1 MTHDHVFPNP
11 TRWSIQRALRLAL
24 TALLITATN
33 IAQAAE
39 PPRISLPSQ
48 ALTPNQL
55 GLVINELDPLSRH
68 VGDYYAAR
76 RGIPEANLIRVKIPP
91 GPVLD
96 ADTFGEIYQQVQQQT
111 PEQVQAY
118 ALTWTEPYRVECMSI
133 TTAFAAGFDRAFC
146 AKGCKLTRPNPYFAT
161 NSRAP
166 KDDYGWRPTMALAG
180 ENFDDIKRLVERGIA
195 SDATR
200 PTGTGYLVSTDD
212 VARNVRARQYG
223 RMIDSLGG
231 IVRLRQVEANAI
243 RYRPDVL
250 FYFTGLA
257 RVPDI
262 DTNTYRPGA
271 IADHLTSAG
280 GVLTGSRQM
289 SALRW
294 LEAGATA
301 SYGAVAEPCNFPAKF
316 PSPAVLIANYLQ
328 GATAIEAYWKSV
340 AMPGQGIFIGEPLAR
355 PYGGYRIDHQRAE
368 NASEA
373 DHWDLTTHAL
383 YPGRYRLESALQ
395 PLGPYAER
403 ATFMKKGAA
412 PLVLK
417 LPADDALFYRI
428 VPAAP

>member
-1 MTHDHVFPNP
+1 MFRTFC
-11 TRWSIQRALRLAL
+11 LAL
-24 TALLITATN
+24 VALLQAGS
-33 IAQAAE
+33 AALAAE
-39 PPRISLPSQ
+39 QPRISLPSQ
-48 ALTPNQL
+48 ALSSTQL
-55 GLVINELDPLSRH
+55 GLIINEFDPLSRH
-68 VGDYYAAR
+68 IGAYYAER
-76 RGIPEANLIRVKIPP
+76 RGIPDANLIRVKIPP

-96 ADTFGEIYQQVQQQT
+96 ADTFAEIYQQVAQQT
-111 PEQVQAY
+111 PESVQAY
-118 ALTWTEPYRVECMSI
+118 ALTWTEPYRVECLSI

-180 ENFDDIKRLVERGIA
+180 ENFDDVKRLIDRGIA
-195 SDATR
+195 ADATR
-200 PTGTGYLVSTDD
+200 PAGTGYLVSTDD
-212 VARNVRARQYG
+212 SARNVRARQYG
-223 RMIDSLGG
+223 RMIDSLGP
-231 IVRLRQVEANAI
+231 IVQLRQVETNAI

-262 DTNTYRPGA
+262 DTNTYLPGA

-316 PSPAVLIANYLQ
+316 PSPAVLIANYLE

-355 PYGGYRIDHQRAE
+355 PYGGYALEYQAPEKDTQ
-368 NASEA
+368 A
-373 DHWDLTTHAL
+373 DHWRFTTYAL

-395 PLGPYAER
+395 PLGPYQER
-403 ATFMKKGAA
+403 ATFVKKGAA

-417 LPADDALFYRI
+417 LPAAGAPFYRI
-428 VPAAP
+428 LPVSP